1 MSCLI
6 RRKSNSAALLLC
18 LGVVLGAATKDFWE
32 TKPFTEWNEQE
43 VMKMLSESPWAR
55 TLNVFGGTL
64 AAAQAANRVT
74 DLPTLSTTGA
84 GRGSGFGLPGTG
96 YGTGGDSVPLYVNWF
111 SSSKIRQAFGRL
123 ALLRNEAPEAEIKK
137 YLAEPRQDYEIAIS
151 GPLMDPFN
159 SLTLSDFKSKTSLSS
174 KKDKSKTIPLKNYV
188 QPKDRK
194 DGMAIF
200 FFERQISG
208 KPAFNPDDQEV
219 EFSAQGK
226 KIILKASFKLS
237 KMMDAGNLD
246 L

>member
-18 LGVVLGAATKDFWE
+18 LGVVLSAATKDFWE

-43 VMKMLSESPWAR
+43 VTKMLSESPWAR

-96 YGTGGDSVPLYVNWF
+96 YGTGGDMVPIYVSWF
-111 SSSKIRQAFGRL
+111 SSTRIRQAFGRL
-123 ALLRNEAPEAEIKK
+123 ALLRNEASEVEIRKF
-137 YLAEPRQDYEIAIS
+137 LNEPRADYEISVS

-159 SLTLSDFKSKTSLSS
+159 SLTLSDFKAKTTLSS

-194 DGMAIF
+194 DGMAVF
-200 FFERQISG
+200 SFERQING
-208 KPAFNPDDQEV
+208 KPAFSPDDQEV
-219 EFSAQGK
+219 EFFAQGK
-226 KIILKASFKLS
+226 KIVLKASFKLA
-237 KMMDAGNLD
+237 KMIDEGNLD